1 MNFLIT
7 DDEVSVINSDDIRLG
22 QKVPLGFWKLDFQK
36 FKGVFLRKSE
46 FKLSHGKI
54 YGNSQDVANHIVTA
68 FEKNSKSKNLGVL
81 LSGGRGLGK
90 TLTTRLVV
98 EQLSKKYPIVIV
110 SDYIPGMID
119 FMENLKDCV
128 IIMDEF
134 EKFMSG
140 NVSGSDGD
148 ELTKQEAILSLLDGN
163 TGSEGN
169 LFLLTVN
176 NVYRLDENLK
186 SRPGRIR
193 YHYRYVSET
202 ADVVEAYCQD
212 NLKDKSII
220 AEVVESLSVAEYVSM
235 DIISAFVE
243 ELNNFPGLKPKE
255 VLNYFNIESKRT
267 SYKFT
272 IVIRDKSTDTTY
284 TFERV
289 SNYLNWDGLKLINRE
304 SRKHFE
310 IWENNRDYEYYNNLI
325 ATIPEEAIPSLVYGK
340 VELDPA
346 ECEIHRI
353 STNRSEDRDFCDI
366 PELELIGIYAE
377 DPNSKFGKMKY
388 MGTKD
393 TGSFVDC

>member
-353 STNRSEDRDFCDI
+353 STNRSEDRDFYDI